1 MSKGGNNKEL
11 GEMTFMTIEG
21 FLELLARYGVFAIL
35 FGWLF
40 YDTRAETKNREERL
54 LGQIDKLN
62 ESFQQ
67 IALILQ
73 NVEERL
79 RYIEQSQHNIEESV
93 DDKVKKD
100 N

>member
-1 MSKGGNNKEL
+1 
-11 GEMTFMTIEG
+11 MTIES
-21 FLELLARYGVFAIL
+21 FLEMFVQYGIFAIL

-40 YDTRAETKNREERL
+40 YDTRAETKDREERL
-54 LGQIDKLN
+54 LGQIDRLN

-67 IALILQ
+67 IASILK

-79 RYIEQSQHNIEESV
+79 RYIEQSQRNLKESV
-93 DDKVKKD
+93 DDKVKED

>member
-1 MSKGGNNKEL
+1 MGKRRNNKEL
-11 GEMTFMTIEG
+11 GEMALMTLVEFIEM
-21 FLELLARYGVFAIL
+21 FVQYGVFAIL

-40 YDTRAETKNREERL
+40 YDTRAETKDREERL
-54 LGQIDKLN
+54 LGQIDRLN

-67 IALILQ
+67 IALILH

-79 RYIEQSQHNIEESV
+79 RYIEQSQRNLEESV
-93 DDKVKKD
+93 DDKVKED

>member
-1 MSKGGNNKEL
+1 
-11 GEMTFMTIEG
+11 MTFEG
-21 FLELLARYGVFAIL
+21 FLEIFVQYGIFAIL

-40 YDTRAETKNREERL
+40 YDTRAETKDREERL
-54 LGQIDKLN
+54 LGQIDRLN

-67 IALILQ
+67 IASILQ

-79 RYIEQSQHNIEESV
+79 RYIEQSQRNIEESV
-93 DDKVKKD
+93 DDKVKED

>member
-1 MSKGGNNKEL
+1 
-11 GEMTFMTIEG
+11 MTIES
-21 FLELLARYGVFAIL
+21 FLEMFVQYGIFAIL

-40 YDTRAETKNREERL
+40 YDTRAETKDREERL

-79 RYIEQSQHNIEESV
+79 RYIEQSQRNIEESV
-93 DDKVKKD
+93 DDKDKED

>member
-1 MSKGGNNKEL
+1 MTLEIFI
-11 GEMTFMTIEG
+11 EMFVQ
-21 FLELLARYGVFAIL
+21 YGVFAIL

-40 YDTRAETKNREERL
+40 YDTRAETKDREERL

-79 RYIEQSQHNIEESV
+79 RYIETSQRNLEETV
-93 DDKVKKD
+93 DDKVKED

>member
-1 MSKGGNNKEL
+1 
-11 GEMTFMTIEG
+11 MTIEI
-21 FLELLARYGVFAIL
+21 FIEMFVQYGVFAIL

-40 YDTRAETKNREERL
+40 YDTRTETKGREERL
-54 LGQIDKLN
+54 LGQIDRLN

-67 IALILQ
+67 IALILR

-79 RYIEQSQHNIEESV
+79 RYIETSQRNLEETV
-93 DDKVKKD
+93 DDKVRED

>member
-1 MSKGGNNKEL
+1 
-11 GEMTFMTIEG
+11 MTIES
-21 FLELLARYGVFAIL
+21 FLEMFVRYGVFAIL

-40 YDTRAETKNREERL
+40 YDTRTESKDREERL

-67 IALILQ
+67 IASILH
-73 NVEERL
+73 NMEERL

-93 DDKVKKD
+93 DDKIKED

>member
-1 MSKGGNNKEL
+1 
-11 GEMTFMTIEG
+11 MTLAG
-21 FLELLARYGVFAIL
+21 FLEMFVQYGIFAIL

-40 YDTRAETKNREERL
+40 YDTRAETKDREERL

-79 RYIEQSQHNIEESV
+79 RYIEQSQRNLKESV
-93 DDKVKKD
+93 DDKVKED

>member
-1 MSKGGNNKEL
+1 
-11 GEMTFMTIEG
+11 MTFES
-21 FLELLARYGVFAIL
+21 FLEIFVQYGIFAIL

-40 YDTRAETKNREERL
+40 YDTRAETKDREERL

-62 ESFQQ
+62 ESFRQ
-67 IALILQ
+67 IASILQ

-79 RYIEQSQHNIEESV
+79 RYIEQGQRNLKESV
-93 DDKVKKD
+93 DDKVKED

>member
-1 MSKGGNNKEL
+1 MCVTLVEFI
-11 GEMTFMTIEG
+11 EMFIQ
-21 FLELLARYGVFAIL
+21 YGIFAVL

-40 YDTRAETKNREERL
+40 YDTRAETKGREERL

-67 IALILQ
+67 IAKILY

-79 RYIEQSQHNIEESV
+79 RYIEDGQRNIKEIVE
-93 DDKVKKD
+93 DDED
-100 N
+100 I

>member
-1 MSKGGNNKEL
+1 MA
-11 GEMTFMTIEG
+11 FMTIEG
-21 FLELLARYGVFAIL
+21 FLEMFVQYGVFAIL

-40 YDTRAETKNREERL
+40 YDTRAETKDREERL
-54 LGQIDKLN
+54 LGQIDRLN

-79 RYIEQSQHNIEESV
+79 RYIEQSQRNLEETV
-93 DDKVKKD
+93 DDKVKED

>member
-1 MSKGGNNKEL
+1 
-11 GEMTFMTIEG
+11 MTIEVY
-21 FLELLARYGVFAIL
+21 LEMLVKYGVFAIL

-40 YDTRAETKNREERL
+40 YDTRAESKNREERL
-54 LGQIDKLN
+54 LGQIDRLN

-67 IALILQ
+67 IATILQ

-79 RYIEQSQHNIEESV
+79 RYIEESQRNLEEYV
-93 DDKVKKD
+93 DDKIKKD

>member
-1 MSKGGNNKEL
+1 
-11 GEMTFMTIEG
+11 MTLVDFFEI
-21 FLELLARYGVFAIL
+21 FAQYGVFAIL

-40 YDTRAETKNREERL
+40 YDTRTETKEREERL
-54 LGQIDKLN
+54 LGQIDRLN

-79 RYIEQSQHNIEESV
+79 RYIETSQRNLEETV
-93 DDKVKKD
+93 DDKVKED

>member
-1 MSKGGNNKEL
+1 
-11 GEMTFMTIEG
+11 MTIES
-21 FLELLARYGVFAIL
+21 FLEMFVQYGIFAIL

-40 YDTRAETKNREERL
+40 YDTRAETKDREERL

-62 ESFQQ
+62 ESFRQ
-67 IALILQ
+67 IASILQ

-79 RYIEQSQHNIEESV
+79 RYIEEGQRNLEEAV
-93 DDKVKKD
+93 DVKVKED

>member
-1 MSKGGNNKEL
+1 MTLVEFT
-11 GEMTFMTIEG
+11 EMFVQ
-21 FLELLARYGVFAIL
+21 YGIFAIL

-40 YDTRAETKNREERL
+40 YDTRMETKGREERL

-67 IALILQ
+67 IATILH

-79 RYIEQSQHNIEESV
+79 RYIEEGQRNIKEIS
-93 DDKVKKD
+93 
-100 N
+100 

>member
-1 MSKGGNNKEL
+1 
-11 GEMTFMTIEG
+11 MTIG
-21 FLELLARYGVFAIL
+21 SFLEMFVQYGIFAIL

-40 YDTRAETKNREERL
+40 YDTRAETKDREERL

-67 IALILQ
+67 IASILQ

-79 RYIEQSQHNIEESV
+79 RYIEESQRNLKESV
-93 DDKVKKD
+93 DDKVKED

>member
-1 MSKGGNNKEL
+1 
-11 GEMTFMTIEG
+11 MTIG
-21 FLELLARYGVFAIL
+21 SFLEMFVQYGIFAIL

-40 YDTRAETKNREERL
+40 YDTRAETKDREERL

-73 NVEERL
+73 NVEERF
-79 RYIEQSQHNIEESV
+79 RYIEQSQRNLKESV
-93 DDKVKKD
+93 DDKVKED
-100 N
+100 SQIGG

>member
-1 MSKGGNNKEL
+1 
-11 GEMTFMTIEG
+11 MTIDS
-21 FLELLARYGVFAIL
+21 FLEMFVQYGIFAIL

-40 YDTRAETKNREERL
+40 YDTRAETKDREERL

-79 RYIEQSQHNIEESV
+79 RYIEQSQRNLKESV
-93 DDKVKKD
+93 DDKVKED

>member
-1 MSKGGNNKEL
+1 
-11 GEMTFMTIEG
+11 MTFEG
-21 FLELLARYGVFAIL
+21 FLEIFVQYGIFAIL

-40 YDTRAETKNREERL
+40 YDTRAETKDREERL

-79 RYIEQSQHNIEESV
+79 RYIEQGQRNLEEAV
-93 DDKVKKD
+93 DDKVKED

>member
-1 MSKGGNNKEL
+1 
-11 GEMTFMTIEG
+11 MTIES
-21 FLELLARYGVFAIL
+21 FLEMFVQYGIFAIL

-40 YDTRAETKNREERL
+40 YDTRAETKDREERL

-79 RYIEQSQHNIEESV
+79 RYIEQSQRNLEESV
-93 DDKVKKD
+93 DDKVKED

>member
-1 MSKGGNNKEL
+1 MGKRGNNKEL
-11 GEMTFMTIEG
+11 GEMTLMTLEIFIEM
-21 FLELLARYGVFAIL
+21 FVQYGVFAIL

-40 YDTRAETKNREERL
+40 YDTRAETKDREERL

-79 RYIEQSQHNIEESV
+79 RYIETSQRNLEETV
-93 DDKVKKD
+93 DDKVKED

>member
-1 MSKGGNNKEL
+1 
-11 GEMTFMTIEG
+11 MTIG
-21 FLELLARYGVFAIL
+21 SFLEIFVQYGIFAIL

-40 YDTRAETKNREERL
+40 YDTRAETKDREERL

-79 RYIEQSQHNIEESV
+79 RYIEQSQRNLEESV
-93 DDKVKKD
+93 DDKVKED

>member
-1 MSKGGNNKEL
+1 
-11 GEMTFMTIEG
+11 MTIES
-21 FLELLARYGVFAIL
+21 FLEMFVRYGVFAIL

-40 YDTRAETKNREERL
+40 YDTRTESKDREERL

-67 IALILQ
+67 IASILH
-73 NVEERL
+73 NMEERL
-79 RYIEQSQHNIEESV
+79 RYIEQSQRNIEESV
-93 DDKVKKD
+93 DDKIKED

>member
-1 MSKGGNNKEL
+1 
-11 GEMTFMTIEG
+11 MTIG
-21 FLELLARYGVFAIL
+21 SFLEMFVQYGIFAIL

-40 YDTRAETKNREERL
+40 YDTRAETKDREERL

-79 RYIEQSQHNIEESV
+79 RYIEQSQRNIEESV
-93 DDKVKKD
+93 DDNVKED

>member
-1 MSKGGNNKEL
+1 
-11 GEMTFMTIEG
+11 MTIES
-21 FLELLARYGVFAIL
+21 FLEMFVQYGIFAIL

-40 YDTRAETKNREERL
+40 YDTRAETKDREERL
-54 LGQIDKLN
+54 LGQIDRLN

-67 IALILQ
+67 IASILQ

-79 RYIEQSQHNIEESV
+79 RYIEQGQHKLKESV
-93 DDKVKKD
+93 DDKVKED

>member
-1 MSKGGNNKEL
+1 
-11 GEMTFMTIEG
+11 MTIES
-21 FLELLARYGVFAIL
+21 FLEMFVQYGIFAIL

-40 YDTRAETKNREERL
+40 YDTRAETKDREERL

-67 IALILQ
+67 IASILQ

-79 RYIEQSQHNIEESV
+79 RYIEESQHNLKEAV
-93 DDKVKKD
+93 DDKVKED

>member
-1 MSKGGNNKEL
+1 
-11 GEMTFMTIEG
+11 MTLVE
-21 FLELLARYGVFAIL
+21 FLEMFVQYGIFAIL

-40 YDTRAETKNREERL
+40 YDTRTETKEREERL
-54 LGQIDKLN
+54 LGQIDRLN

-67 IALILQ
+67 IALILH

-79 RYIEQSQHNIEESV
+79 RYIEEGQRNLEEAV
-93 DDKVKKD
+93 DDKVKED

>member
-1 MSKGGNNKEL
+1 
-11 GEMTFMTIEG
+11 MTFEG
-21 FLELLARYGVFAIL
+21 FLEMFVQYGIFAIL

-40 YDTRAETKNREERL
+40 YDTRAETKDREERL

-79 RYIEQSQHNIEESV
+79 RYIEQSQRNLKESV
-93 DDKVKKD
+93 DDKIKED

>member
-1 MSKGGNNKEL
+1 
-11 GEMTFMTIEG
+11 MTIES
-21 FLELLARYGVFAIL
+21 FLEMFVQYGIFAIL

-40 YDTRAETKNREERL
+40 YDTRAETKDREERL

-62 ESFQQ
+62 ESFRQ
-67 IALILQ
+67 IASILH

-79 RYIEQSQHNIEESV
+79 RYIEESQRNIEESV
-93 DDKVKKD
+93 DDKVKED

>member
-1 MSKGGNNKEL
+1 
-11 GEMTFMTIEG
+11 MTIES
-21 FLELLARYGVFAIL
+21 FLEMFVQYGIFAIL

-40 YDTRAETKNREERL
+40 YDTRAETKDREERL

-62 ESFQQ
+62 ESFRQ
-67 IALILQ
+67 IASILQ

-79 RYIEQSQHNIEESV
+79 RYIEESV
-93 DDKVKKD
+93 DDKVKED

>member
-1 MSKGGNNKEL
+1 
-11 GEMTFMTIEG
+11 MTIES
-21 FLELLARYGVFAIL
+21 FLEMFVQYGIFAIL

-40 YDTRAETKNREERL
+40 YDTRAETKDREERL

-62 ESFQQ
+62 ESFRQ
-67 IALILQ
+67 IASILQ

-79 RYIEQSQHNIEESV
+79 RYIEEGQRNLEEAV
-93 DDKVKKD
+93 DDKVKED

>member
-1 MSKGGNNKEL
+1 
-11 GEMTFMTIEG
+11 MTIES
-21 FLELLARYGVFAIL
+21 FLEMFVQYGIFAIL

-40 YDTRAETKNREERL
+40 YDTRAETKDREERL

-62 ESFQQ
+62 ESFRQ
-67 IALILQ
+67 IASILQ

-79 RYIEQSQHNIEESV
+79 RYIEESQHKLKESV
-93 DDKVKKD
+93 DDKVKED

>member
-1 MSKGGNNKEL
+1 MGKRGNNKEL
-11 GEMTFMTIEG
+11 GEMALMTIEI
-21 FLELLARYGVFAIL
+21 FIEMFVQYGVFAIL

-40 YDTRAETKNREERL
+40 YDTRAETKDREERL

-79 RYIEQSQHNIEESV
+79 RYIETSQRNLEETV
-93 DDKVKKD
+93 DDKVKED

>member
-1 MSKGGNNKEL
+1 
-11 GEMTFMTIEG
+11 MTIES
-21 FLELLARYGVFAIL
+21 FLEMFVQYGIFAIL

-40 YDTRAETKNREERL
+40 YDTRAETKDREERL

-62 ESFQQ
+62 ESFRQ
-67 IALILQ
+67 IASILQ

-79 RYIEQSQHNIEESV
+79 RYIEEGQRNLEESV
-93 DDKVKKD
+93 DNKVKED

>member
-1 MSKGGNNKEL
+1 
-11 GEMTFMTIEG
+11 MTIES
-21 FLELLARYGVFAIL
+21 FLEMFVQYGIFAIL

-40 YDTRAETKNREERL
+40 YDTRAETKDREERL

-62 ESFQQ
+62 ESFRQ
-67 IALILQ
+67 IATILQ

-79 RYIEQSQHNIEESV
+79 RYIEQSQRNLKESV
-93 DDKVKKD
+93 DDKIKED

>member
-1 MSKGGNNKEL
+1 
-11 GEMTFMTIEG
+11 MTIES
-21 FLELLARYGVFAIL
+21 FLEMFVQYGVFAIL

-40 YDTRAETKNREERL
+40 YDTRAETKDREERL
-54 LGQIDKLN
+54 LGQIDRLN

-67 IALILQ
+67 IATILH

-79 RYIEQSQHNIEESV
+79 RYIEESQRNIEGSV
-93 DDKVKKD
+93 DDKVKRTIDYKVKED